1 MYLDYSK
8 LEFDQNGV
16 PEQPVLV
23 LKTMHGDI
31 IGPITGAYNLKMSI
45 KFSEPSE
52 MEFDVPALI
61 DGQRNWIY
69 DEISGYKI
77 VYTDKYGIYV
87 IMNPAT
93 NTDGISEIRHVKCY
107 SIEKALDTKKL
118 FLEDGDGG
126 STFKFCS
133 LTNPQDPDTIMG
145 RVLEVADGW
154 QVGYVSPAV
163 AQRYRTFDG
172 YDGYLMSFLYGDCK
186 EKFRCV
192 FVFDPYA
199 KSVNVYDA
207 DQTLDTIPIYLDFE
221 NLLETVDV
229 DEITDDLVTAI
240 RPYGSDDLD
249 IRAVNPIGSNWLYDI
264 SYFISNGDVP
274 KNLADKWTAW
284 QQTIL
289 NQRQY
294 YNGLTALRASA
305 SAAIVSEQAQLTDL
319 NGELDTLRAQQNVTI
334 QAIAMETTDVGKANR
349 QAELDQINLK
359 IEQKNT
365 EIDAKEHAIEQ
376 LQTEQAT
383 YSEKIQAVVNG
394 LAIDQYFSDEEYTI
408 LRNYI
413 VEQDLTESSFVA
425 TTVDAGTSGVQSDL
439 GTQWIGINGASI
451 VMIPFED
458 TFQKRMY
465 QVTGGSISIS
475 ADPALSADII
485 RGTLEVGKDGSS
497 ILSLYTGST
506 TAGANKYP
514 SATMTMVGTIGSL
527 TSDIHGVTVDGVTT
541 QEGTDMRFQFRNGTL
556 YMTSNVSDY
565 QKYSVQLELLD
576 YATNVLADVAS
587 PTYEFT
593 VDSANFVFAQE
604 FAPFRNQ
611 LQLGKGIYLNLGG
624 GEVITPYIIEIELD
638 FESHDQ
644 FSLIFSNRFK
654 RKDYVNT
661 LKDMVETSYSSS
673 RNFDS
678 SKYIYNQAA
687 RQTAS
692 VSRFMQSS
700 LDAAVNAV
708 IGAKNQSVIIN
719 GSGIHVGGDS
729 KYQLRIVD
737 SMIAMSDDN
746 WATAKMA
753 IGRFA
758 SDEIGEY
765 FGVNAE
771 VIGGKLIVGN
781 NLVIENETDTGV
793 MQFKVDSSGAWLNNS
808 TFVLQSD
815 GGGKII
821 LDPKYGI
828 AAGTA
833 NLYTVDGTTV
843 SPAFIENGTITMD
856 DDQMP
861 KYSNFYLDIG
871 TGNVYFRGKVNATS
885 GKIGGFSIES
895 DYLHAGSG
903 GNYVALN
910 GSGTNNHS
918 AYAIWAGAESPA
930 NAKFYVKKDGTLYAK
945 DGTFGGTL
953 NAVTL
958 AGALKSK
965 ENDPSAWLI
974 GCGIKVGGNDP
985 ENSPNFMVD
994 QAGNVTMKGSINMSG
1009 GNITWGSSSSPV
1021 RVLYASSYLLRPTLS
1036 YNSYPSSSASGW
1048 HRTLDSSNDYYAS
1061 YSYDGGSTW
1070 DSAIRVQGKDGTN
1083 GRDGV
1088 DGVDGEDGSDADV
1101 TRGNIA
1107 KALYAKSTD
1116 DDPTNYDKDGI
1127 YSYKSGTKYYLAIN
1141 ASYILAGTIDA
1152 DTVSLVSGWGGF
1164 TSANGY
1170 DGEGWTNGAVVYGGR
1185 SWRESEN
1192 YFIATSAGVRMQGG
1206 DGDFYVGN
1214 GKLHAS
1220 SAIDESSDVRL
1231 KNSISSDLERYVPFY
1246 LDLKPSYYK
1255 FNNGTSGRYHAGFI
1269 AQEVEQALT
1278 DNGLTTQDFAG
1289 LVKDS
1294 DTVGNENKLPS
1305 EYSLRYT
1312 EFVSL
1317 NTYMIQ
1323 RLYRRV
1329 EELERNLNEN

>member
-8 LEFDQNGV
+8 LEFDQNGM
-16 PEQPVLV
+16 PEHPVLV
-23 LKTMHGDI
+23 LKTMHGDT

-52 MEFDVPALI
+52 MEFDVPAMI
-61 DGQRNWIY
+61 DGRRNWIY
-69 DEISGYKI
+69 DEVSGYKI

-93 NTDGISEIRHVKCY
+93 NADGISEIKHVKCY

-126 STFKFCS
+126 STFKFCN

-192 FVFDPYA
+192 FVFDPYT
-199 KSVNVYDA
+199 KSINVYDA

-289 NQRQY
+289 SQRQY

-334 QAIAMETTDVGKANR
+334 QASALETTDAGKANR

-359 IEQKNT
+359 IEQKKT

-376 LQTEQAT
+376 LQNEQTT
-383 YSEKIQAVVNG
+383 YGEKIQAVVNE

-413 VEQDLTESSFVA
+413 IEQELTESSFVA

-475 ADPALSADII
+475 ADPALSADIV

-506 TAGANKYP
+506 TVGANKYP

-527 TSDIHGVTVDGVTT
+527 TNDIHGVTVDGVTT

-556 YMTSNVSDY
+556 YITSNVSDY

-576 YATNVLADVAS
+576 YATNVLADLSS

-611 LQLGKGIYLNLGG
+611 LQLGKGIYLNLGS

-661 LKDMVETSYSSS
+661 LKDMVETSYSTS

-687 RQTAS
+687 RQAAS

-700 LDAAVNAV
+700 LDAAVNTV

-910 GSGTNNHS
+910 GSGTNDHS
-918 AYAIWAGAESPA
+918 AYAIWAGAEAPA

-965 ENDPSAWLI
+965 ENDPNAWLI
-974 GCGIKVGGNDP
+974 GCGIKVGGSDP

-1021 RVLYASSYLLRPTLS
+1021 RVLYARSYLSRPTSS
-1036 YNSYPSSSASGW
+1036 YNSYPSSSSSGW

-1070 DSAIRVQGKDGTN
+1070 GDAIRVQGKDGTN

-1088 DGVDGEDGSDADV
+1088 DGVDGEDGSDASV
-1101 TRGNIA
+1101 TSRNVFN
-1107 KALYAKSTD
+1107 ALTSNGTLFGVFSDSA
-1116 DDPTNYDKDGI
+1116 TNKLY
-1127 YSYKSGTKYYLAIN
+1127 IN
-1141 ASYILAGTIDA
+1141 ADYIKAGTIDA
-1152 DTVSLVSGWGGF
+1152 RSVTLGDDDGGGF
-1164 TSANGY
+1164 CVARGNDGTS
-1170 DGEGWTNGAVVYGGR
+1170 TTFGAKIYGGDP
-1185 SWRESEN
+1185 N
-1192 YFIATSAGVRMQGG
+1192 YYLIATGAGVRMQGG
-1206 DGDFYVGN
+1206 QNGESFYVSAN
-1214 GKLHAS
+1214 AVYAS
-1220 SAIDESSDVRL
+1220 CPISEGSDRRL

-1246 LDLKPSYYK
+1246 LNLKPSYYK

-1329 EELERNLNEN
+1329 EELERKLNEN